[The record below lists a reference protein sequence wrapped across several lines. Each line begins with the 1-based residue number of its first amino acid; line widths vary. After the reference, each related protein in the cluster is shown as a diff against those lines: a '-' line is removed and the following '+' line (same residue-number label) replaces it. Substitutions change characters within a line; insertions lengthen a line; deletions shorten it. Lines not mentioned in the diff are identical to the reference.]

1 MKQTTYMCP
10 VCQNDEKPLAKTS
23 MSRHK
28 CLICDRSFYNKE
40 LLGFEINRTD
50 FVEYWRE
57 RRESLNP
64 QMSYPLVDGIER
76 NKDVD
81 SQMDNMV
88 KESLDNLFHEI
99 TMMRIFNKSHKKAE
113 ETGKRCFPEEAVI
126 EEEQAVKSENA
137 VLRDEQVVLRDEQV
151 VLKSEIDKIFDIILG
166 RS

>member
-88 KESLDNLFHEI
+88 KESLDNLLHEI

-113 ETGKRCFPEEAVI
+113 EAVI

-137 VLRDEQVVLRDEQV
+137 